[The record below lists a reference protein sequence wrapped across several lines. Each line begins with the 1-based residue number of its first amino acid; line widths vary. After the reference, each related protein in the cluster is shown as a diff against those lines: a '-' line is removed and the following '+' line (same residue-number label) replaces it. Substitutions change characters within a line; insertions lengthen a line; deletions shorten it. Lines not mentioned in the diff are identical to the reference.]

1 VSIVKYRKLGKT
13 NFEVSVIG
21 IGTWQY
27 CGQWGKEFTAQE
39 VKEILDKAYEL
50 GFNLID
56 TAECYGDHVSE
67 RLIGQAIEGKRE
79 NWIISTKFGHKCYE
93 DVFGPRDFIFDAKG
107 VKIQLEDS
115 LRALKTDY
123 IDIYLFHSGSNEH
136 LENDDLWTMLD
147 KEKKAGKI
155 KHLGIS
161 IHPDPYDNIHQVSLA
176 EKYGAEVIE
185 LLYNRLDRNPE
196 DGVFHI
202 CQEQNLG
209 VIARVPLAQGY
220 LSGKYKPGM
229 KFPKNDVRH
238 TYYNENVH
246 NERLARAQAIQKYE
260 VPAGMDMASWA
271 MAWCLQHPAVSTCIP
286 GFKNIKQLE
295 NGASAADLDMVS
307 DNHPLAVRK

>member
-1 VSIVKYRKLGKT
+1 MKYRKLGKT